1 MTDLFRLGLHE
12 IARGIRAGELT
23 SEALVQSCLQR
34 TAAMEDRI
42 GAWQWLDAER
52 ALEHARTADRALHA
66 GHTPGWLHGVPVGVK
81 DIVRTAGIPT
91 EMGSTVFQGYVPER
105 SAAVVR
111 RLEAAGAFV
120 LGKTVTA
127 ELAYFAPGKT
137 RNPWNPAHTPGG
149 SSSGSAAAVAAGF
162 VPAAL
167 GTQTNGSVIRP
178 AAFCGVVGFKPSA
191 GLISREGV
199 HPFSATLDQLG
210 FFTRSV
216 DDAALMLAA
225 LAAPDRM
232 DPGSLDAEMF
242 PVVLPEVGALP
253 HAPNL
258 AAVKSPVWHLAKDS
272 QQRVFSDNVLS
283 LRSAGAVVEE
293 VELDEVFNQ
302 AHDIHRTIMY
312 AEAARLLQDLQS
324 QYRHALSDR
333 LNNLIDEGLA
343 ITPQRY
349 RDALEQGEALRVE
362 LDGLLGRFDAI
373 ITLPAAGEAPATLEH
388 TGDPA
393 FCTIWTLCDV
403 PAITIPVG
411 LGPQGLPLGLQ
422 IVGRYLHDDALL
434 SITKW
439 CAEALAFDVGFPA

>member
-1 MTDLFRLGLHE
+1 MTDLFRLGLHD
-12 IARGIRAGELT
+12 IARGIRANEFT

-34 TAAMEDRI
+34 TSALEQRI
-42 GAWQWLDAER
+42 GAWQWLDPGA
-52 ALEHARTADRALHA
+52 ALEKARAADGAQHSGHAMGL
-66 GHTPGWLHGVPVGVK
+66 LHGVPVGVK

-91 EMGSTVFQGYVPER
+91 EMGSAVFQGYVPER

-120 LGKTVTA
+120 MGKTVTA

-137 RNPWNPAHTPGG
+137 RNPWNAAHTPGG

-162 VPAAL
+162 VPAAI
-167 GTQTNGSVIRP
+167 GSQTNGSVIRP

-199 HPFSATLDQLG
+199 HPFSSTLDQLG
-210 FFTRSV
+210 FFARSV

-225 LAAPDRM
+225 LAAPDHL
-232 DPGSLDAEMF
+232 DPGSVDREIF
-242 PVVLPEVGALP
+242 PAIRPEAGALA
-253 HAPNL
+253 HAPSL

-272 QQRVFSDNVLS
+272 QQRMFSDNVAN
-283 LRSAGAVVEE
+283 LRSAGAAVEE
-293 VELDEVFNQ
+293 VELGEEFDQ
-302 AHDIHRTIMY
+302 AHAIHRTIMY

-324 QYRHALSDR
+324 QYRGTLSDR
-333 LNNLIDEGLA
+333 LNCLIDEGLS
-343 ITPQRY
+343 INTPHY
-349 RDALEQGEALRVE
+349 REALQRREE
-362 LDGLLGRFDAI
+362 LRAQLDELLGAFDAI
-373 ITLPAAGEAPATLEH
+373 ITVPAAGEAPATLEH